1 MNRLSI
7 ALIILGSTVGLIL
20 VVNGYSEIYQYITN
34 RNDGFPTKGNFS
46 AFGYQWL
53 CYGHANLTCMIANP
67 PSDYLDGGL
76 GGNTT
81 NGYNCDVFGVHMW
94 CHKQ

>member
-1 MNRLSI
+1 MNKLMILTIPII
-7 ALIILGSTVGLIL
+7 AIGILAIIVMINPNVLEGAPS
-20 VVNGYSEIYQYITN
+20 
-34 RNDGFPTKGNFS
+34 GFPTKGNFS

-53 CYGHANLTCMIANP
+53 CYGHDNLTCEIANP

-94 CHKQ
+94 CHRQ